1 VARRYGAH
9 GYDPLLPNMSAIFF
23 AAGPDIRHGTIA
35 SVRNVDVAPTVARL
49 LGVEPSS
56 LVEGRALP
64 LRAVNT
70 SIYLRGA
77 GATAN
82 PSTLFLDTAPPTGT
96 AAKSKDAGAM
106 KFAGGNRQVEIGTW
120 QAAPFDFPDSFSV
133 LRSLNGLHVSVGL
146 KNSDDQGVNVDLLAE
161 VYKNGEK
168 IAEGLVRC
176 ITGLTRDPGRAKEV
190 VIVPTLGSAP
200 TFNGDTDKLSVKLLT
215 RIGTNPDE
223 TKCPGGHASVM
234 GLRAY
239 FDAVGRASR
248 LDAGLEEN

>member
-1 VARRYGAH
+1 
-9 GYDPLLPNMSAIFF
+9 MSAIFF

-35 SVRNVDVAPTVARL
+35 SVRNIDVAPTVAGL

-64 LRAVNT
+64 LRALNT

-77 GATAN
+77 GAIAN
-82 PSTLFLDTAPPTGT
+82 PTTLFLDTAPPTAAT
-96 AAKSKDAGAM
+96 AKSKDVGAM
-106 KFAGGNRQVEIGTW
+106 KFASGNRPLEVGTW

-133 LRSLNGLHVSVGL
+133 LRSLSGLHVWLGL
-146 KNSDDQGVNVDLLAE
+146 KNSDDQGVNVDLVVE
-161 VYKNGEK
+161 VYKNSEK

-190 VIVPTLGSAP
+190 VVVPTLGSAQ

-215 RIGTNPDE
+215 RIGTNPDD
-223 TKCPGGHASVM
+223 TKCPGGHASAV

-248 LDAGLEEN
+248 LDAELEEN

>member
-1 VARRYGAH
+1 
-9 GYDPLLPNMSAIFF
+9 MSAILF

-35 SVRNVDVAPTVARL
+35 SVRNIDVAPTVARL
-49 LGVEPSS
+49 LGVEPSA

-64 LRAVNT
+64 LRALNT

-77 GATAN
+77 GAATN
-82 PSTLFLDTAPPTGT
+82 LSTLFLDTAPPTAAT
-96 AAKSKDAGAM
+96 AKSKDAGAM
-106 KFAGGNRQVEIGTW
+106 KFAGGNRPLEIGSW
-120 QAAPFDFPDSFSV
+120 QATPFDFPHSFGT
-133 LRSLNGLHVSVGL
+133 LRALSGLHVWLGL

-161 VYKNGEK
+161 VYKNSEK

-190 VIVPTLGSAP
+190 VVAPTLGSAQ
-200 TFNGDTDKLSVKLLT
+200 TFSGDTDTLSVKLLT
-215 RIGTNPDE
+215 RIGTNPDD
-223 TKCPGGHASVM
+223 TKCAGAHASAV
-234 GLRAY
+234 GVRAY